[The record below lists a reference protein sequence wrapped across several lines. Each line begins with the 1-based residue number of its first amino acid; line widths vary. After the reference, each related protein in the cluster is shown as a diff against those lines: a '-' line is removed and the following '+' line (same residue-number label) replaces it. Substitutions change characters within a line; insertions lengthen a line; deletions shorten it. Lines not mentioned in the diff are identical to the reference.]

1 MMRLGMTF
9 RFLYHPTVAE
19 IGSGGF
25 FASDKTLAEK
35 REPLIKF
42 GRSIAKATIFMLEN
56 PEATLRMYWKF
67 NPAGKP
73 PGTDE
78 EALKRG
84 MIEMNAL
91 LPLYSIEKHADKR
104 YGLADVDG
112 IQTYINLFQEEGVIT
127 GPLQASNLVTND
139 LIDEINKFDQ
149 AKVRELARS
158 WQ

>member
-1 MMRLGMTF
+1 M
-9 RFLYHPTVAE
+9 
-19 IGSGGF
+19 
-25 FASDKTLAEK
+25 
-35 REPLIKF
+35 
-42 GRSIAKATIFMLEN
+42 AKSTIFMLEN
-56 PEATLRMYWKF
+56 PEATLRIYWKF

-91 LPLYSIEKHADKR
+91 LPLYSVEKHTDKR
-104 YGLADVDG
+104 YGLADMDG

-127 GPLQASNLVTND
+127 RPLQASHLVTND
-139 LIDEINKFDQ
+139 LIDEINKFDR